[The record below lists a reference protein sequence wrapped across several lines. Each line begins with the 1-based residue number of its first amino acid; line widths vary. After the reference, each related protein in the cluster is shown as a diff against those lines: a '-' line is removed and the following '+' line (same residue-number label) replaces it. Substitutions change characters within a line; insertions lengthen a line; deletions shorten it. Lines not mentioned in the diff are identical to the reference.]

1 MQCDLEYIP
10 SLVGRFS
17 IFRGGAQIIDP
28 GSKTQDKSVDN
39 RELSRIVFVS
49 LREQN
54 AVPNQWMV
62 VTNATSVSRA
72 YCASLEPAACLES
85 TFSSFFFFD
94 IMDAFIPDFTIPYMG
109 M

>member
-1 MQCDLEYIP
+1 MQCDLGYIL
-10 SLVGRFS
+10 SLVKFS
-17 IFRGGAQIIDP
+17 IFRSGAQIIDP

-39 RELSRIVFVS
+39 REFSRIVFVS

-62 VTNATSVSRA
+62 LTNATSVSGA
-72 YCASLEPAACLES
+72 YCASLKPAVCLES
-85 TFSSFFFFD
+85 TFSSFFFD
-94 IMDAFIPDFTIPYMG
+94 IMDGFIPDFTILYMR

>member
-10 SLVGRFS
+10 SLVKFFF
-17 IFRGGAQIIDP
+17 FRGGAQIIDP

-62 VTNATSVSRA
+62 ITNATSVSRA

-85 TFSSFFFFD
+85 TFSSFFFL
-94 IMDAFIPDFTIPYMG
+94 T
-109 M
+109 